1 MQINVIAPGARAG
14 VVECLDDGSLN
25 VVEGDFSREE
35 MAEDLRYVKPNS
47 ATGDVNTLLAEAV
60 FVLRS
65 LEHVG

>member
-1 MQINVIAPGARAG
+1 M
-14 VVECLDDGSLN
+14 ECLDDGSLN